1 MAALVPGILQILL
14 VFAALALCYRPLGD
28 YMARVFTTTSHWR
41 VERAIYRLGG
51 INPDAEQGWRSYLR
65 SLLWFSLVSIL
76 LLYLI
81 VRTQSVLPFAGGH
94 TGLTPDQAW
103 NTAVSFVTNTN
114 WQSYSGEAAL
124 GVTAQAVGLAVQN
137 FLSAAVGIAVAV
149 ALFRGL
155 ARTETTQLGNFW
167 VDLVRGSVRILLPL
181 STVFAI
187 VLLAGG
193 VVQNLADPVTV
204 HTLGGAVQHI
214 PGGTVASQEAI
225 KNLGTNG
232 GGYFN
237 ANAAHPF
244 ENPSAWT
251 NLLQVFLM
259 LLIPVALTRTF
270 GVMIGSKKH
279 GLAILS
285 AMGILY
291 IASLAGVIASE
302 LVNASGALHAAG
314 SALEGKELRFG
325 VIGSDFFAVSTTM
338 TSTGATDA
346 AHSSFTPLGGGLL
359 VLNMVLGEISP
370 GGVGSG
376 MYGML
381 MIAILSVFIAGLM
394 VGRTPEYL
402 GKKIGPSQM
411 KLASLAILVMPA
423 TVLIGTAVAFSLP
436 SVRASLST
444 SGPHGLTEL
453 LYAFVSAANNNGSA
467 FAGLSANTPVLNV
480 MLGLVMLAG
489 RFLPIILVLA
499 LASTF
504 AEQRHVPDTAGTL
517 PTHRPLFIGV
527 MAGVALLVSALTF
540 LPALALGPIAEAL
553 G

>member
-1 MAALVPGILQILL
+1 MAALIPGILQILL
-14 VFAALALCYRPLGD
+14 VFAALAISYRPLGD

-41 VERAIYRLGG
+41 AERAIYRLGG

-65 SLLWFSLVSIL
+65 SLLWFTLVSLL

-81 VRTQSVLPFAGGH
+81 VRTQAFLPFSGGH

-114 WQSYSGEAAL
+114 WQSYSGEAAV
-124 GVTAQAVGLAVQN
+124 GVTVQAVGLAVQN
-137 FLSAAVGIAVAV
+137 FLSAAVGLAVAV

-155 ARTETTQLGNFW
+155 ARTGTAQLGNFW
-167 VDLVRGSVRILLPL
+167 TDLVRGSVRILLPL

-193 VVQNLADPVTV
+193 VIQNLADPVTV

-251 NLLQVFLM
+251 NLLQVYLM

-279 GLAILS
+279 GYAILS

-291 IASLAGVIASE
+291 IGSLVGVVASE

-314 SALEGKELRFG
+314 AALEGKELRFG
-325 VIGSDFFAVSTTM
+325 VIGSDLFAVSTTM

-423 TVLIGTAVAFSLP
+423 TVLIGTAIAFSLP

-444 SGPHGLTEL
+444 TGPHGLTEL

-480 MLGLVMLAG
+480 MLGLVMLIG

-499 LASTF
+499 LASSF
-504 AEQRHVPDTAGTL
+504 AEQRRVPDTAGTL